1 MFTREIKTQGKTYLN
16 LIESYREN
24 GKTKHRSIGS
34 FGRLDNLRNTEQIRR
49 VAVSLLRYC
58 NGTRLDITT
67 AEEKSRK
74 IWGAPVVIRKLW
86 DEFKLDALF
95 SKITG
100 NRKIKFNFF
109 SSVFLMVL
117 DRLASPGSKLRSYEK
132 QDRYWNIE
140 ENELQHLYR
149 AMDILAGSKEEIEK
163 HLFEMNK
170 SLFNMKIDVVFYDV
184 TTLYFESVSEDVL
197 REFGFSKD
205 CKVNEVQIILGL
217 IVDLEGMPIGYDIF
231 PGGTFEGHTVK
242 EAIEKLSKRFQ
253 INRLVF
259 VGDRGM
265 LSKDNLELIK
275 SFGYEYIVGSRIKNK
290 TKDLQEKI
298 LDEEGYIEVKTE
310 DEGERLKYKVIET
323 GGDRI
328 ICGFSEG
335 RAQKDRKDRER
346 LILKAEKIVKEGGSI
361 VSKRG
366 ALRYIEVKS
375 VEYGKVDKKRI
386 KEEERWDGYYGV
398 QTNCKSIEGKEVLSI
413 YHELWRIE
421 EAFRVLKSHIEARP
435 IFHWTAKRIK
445 GHMMLCFIAFLIE
458 RALEI
463 KLRKE
468 KIEYS
473 AIKIRDA
480 LNGLQFSEVEIEGQR
495 FYIRSPVEGLANE
508 LLRALKIRVPARVTT
523 TSDAFD

>member
-1 MFTREIKTQGKTYLN
+1 MFIREIKTQGKTYLN
-16 LIESYREN
+16 LVESYREN

-86 DEFKLDALF
+86 DEFKLDSLF
-95 SKITG
+95 SKIVG

-117 DRLASPGSKLRSYEK
+117 DRLMSPGSKLRSYEK
-132 QDRYWNIE
+132 QDRYWIISSKHYKVPWQKKIRACKN
-140 ENELQHLYR
+140 ENELRPRRSGISASLQHLYR
-149 AMDILAGSKEEIEK
+149 ALDVLAESKEDIEK

-170 SLFNMKIDVVFYDV
+170 DLFNVKIDVMFYDV

-197 REFGFSKD
+197 REFGFSKG

-217 IVDLEGMPIGYDIF
+217 LVDLEGMPIGYDIF

-242 EAIEKLSKRFQ
+242 GIIEKLSKKFQ

-275 SFGYEYIVGSRIKNK
+275 GAGYEYVVGSRIRNK
-290 TKDLQEKI
+290 SKELREN
-298 LDEEGYIEVKTE
+298 LLNEEGYIEVKTG
-310 DEGERLKYKVIET
+310 DEGEGFKYKEVGT
-323 GGDRI
+323 GEDKI
-328 ICGFSEG
+328 ICGFSEK
-335 RAQKDRKDRER
+335 RAQKDRQDRER

-375 VEYGKVDKKRI
+375 VEYGKIDKERI
-386 KEEERWDGYYGV
+386 KEEKRWDGYYGV
-398 QTNCKSIEGKEVLSI
+398 QTNCKFMDGKEVLNI
-413 YHELWRIE
+413 YHQLWRIE
-421 EAFRVLKSHIEARP
+421 ESFRILKSHIEARP
-435 IFHWTAKRIK
+435 VFHWTAKRIK
-445 GHMMLCFIAFLIE
+445 GHMMLCFPDFDSCFL
-458 RALEI
+458 
-463 KLRKE
+463 
-468 KIEYS
+468 
-473 AIKIRDA
+473 
-480 LNGLQFSEVEIEGQR
+480 
-495 FYIRSPVEGLANE
+495 
-508 LLRALKIRVPARVTT
+508 
-523 TSDAFD
+523 